1 AWSGLGIRRIQ
12 RFGSLASRSL
22 NLQSSVCVAGSPP
35 APFSTALE
43 MTNVSKPFVF
53 KVSLAFLC
61 LCIFVLAQNIF
72 IELHVG
78 SKKILK
84 PCFDALSILQHFFG
98 DVISIDV
105 DANRPDDSEF
115 LSFDG
120 DCGAFEFSRTD
131 VQLVVQLVLVQKLAT
146 FQVNQQ

>member
-1 AWSGLGIRRIQ
+1 
-12 RFGSLASRSL
+12 
-22 NLQSSVCVAGSPP
+22 
-35 APFSTALE
+35 

-105 DANRPDDSEF
+105 DANRTDDSKF
-115 LSFDG
+115 LPLNRNRS
-120 DCGAFEFSRTD
+120 AFEFSGANI
-131 VQLVVQLVLVQKLAT
+131 QLVVQLVLVQ
-146 FQVNQQ
+146 